1 VISPLLV
8 AAGGGGD
15 AIAAAILHHEFAKG
29 ELPAHVATFAWDRLL
44 VDPVPGP
51 RDPTWFDG
59 LVPVGQRNH
68 QVTQRSTVRAPG
80 GSLLPRLAG
89 ELRARLYLLDPRDG
103 AVGLRAQLVDLAGA
117 LDVDRVQVVDA
128 GGDVLAAGHEPGLRS
143 PLADALALA
152 AADAIGCPAEV
163 LVAGLGLD
171 GELPEREL
179 LGRCAELHGRP
190 VGRLTAEHV
199 AGYRSVLDW
208 HPSEVTGLLWAAAE
222 GARGRVEVRGDGLVV
237 EVTDRSTEVFA
248 FEHGNVMGGNT
259 VAQALAG
266 SRSLAEADAAAAGI
280 CGSSELAYER
290 RKAAQLAP
298 RGRDLDVE
306 GAIAALQRYST
317 AAAARAIDYLTVRR
331 IGEVLGLSIGA
342 LSKLKDSLRHRQVS
356 PYFPPL
362 WPVRTS

>member
-1 VISPLLV
+1 VSPRLLV

-15 AIAAAILHHEFAKG
+15 AIAAVLLHHELGNG

-51 RDPTWFDG
+51 RDPSWFEG
-59 LVPVGQRNH
+59 LVPVGERNY

-89 ELRARLYLLDPRDG
+89 ELPACLYLLDPRHG
-103 AVGLRAQLVDLAGA
+103 AAGLRAQLADLAGA
-117 LDVDRVQVVDA
+117 LSVDQVQVIDA
-128 GGDVLAAGHEPGLRS
+128 GGDILAAGHEPELRS

-152 AADAIGCPAEV
+152 AVDGIGCPAEV

-171 GELPEREL
+171 GELPEEEL
-179 LGRCAELHGRP
+179 LRRCAELHGWP

-199 AGYRSVLDW
+199 AVYRAVLDW
-208 HPSEVTGLLWAAAE
+208 HPSEVTGVLWAAAS
-222 GARGRVEVRGDGLVV
+222 GARGRIEVRGDGLVV
-237 EVTDRSTEVFA
+237 EATDRSAEVFA
-248 FEHGNVMGGNT
+248 FEHTDVMGANT

-266 SRSLAEADAAAAGI
+266 STSLAEADAAAAMV

-298 RGRDLDVE
+298 AGRDLDVE
-306 GAIAALQRYST
+306 AAIAALEHYS
-317 AAAARAIDYLTVRR
+317 AGAAARAINYLTVRR
-331 IGEVLGLSIGA
+331 IGEVLGLSIDA
-342 LSKLKDSLRHRQVS
+342 LSKLTDSLRRRQAS